1 MIAHYTY
8 KVGTKVTAHRSVEDH
23 TLRLVETPAVVEW
36 HIEDED
42 VVRYME
48 ISNKVSW
55 VVATREAHDARTGSK
70 PGLKVAVEAYN
81 AIAEGIADGT
91 ITTSKVWSVA
101 YSAELPW

>member
-1 MIAHYTY
+1 
-8 KVGTKVTAHRSVEDH
+8 
-23 TLRLVETPAVVEW
+23 
-36 HIEDED
+36 
-42 VVRYME
+42 ME

-55 VVATREAHDARTGSK
+55 VKATRDSHDSIGTK